1 MRGSTRLRRSL
12 RRCLGRGNGALSGR
26 ASWARAR
33 GLPDPCSP
41 MAQRQ
46 KDSLALPSAEHQAVE
61 SGQAGVETW
70 KYKAKNSLMYYPEGE
85 RRAGPAGWTGLQG
98 VFLSGPSGVQIL
110 RAAGGGG
117 VGGVGSVGGVST
129 GVRAQAVLG
138 GDQLISL
145 GPAPLTP
152 WALLPPPGVPDEEQ
166 LFKKPRQVV
175 HKNTRFLRDPF
186 SQALSRSQLQQAAAL
201 NAQVRA
207 GPAALCSGVLGLGR
221 AWQHSQGWL
230 CSPSRGLRSGPVLV
244 RQVGQVCA
252 SLWGRGKREGRQRAA
267 GLAGWARLRVA
278 DYRADPGS
286 RAGQ

>member
-33 GLPDPCSP
+33 GLPDLCSP

-117 VGGVGSVGGVST
+117 VGGGGVCRRSQHR
-129 GVRAQAVLG
+129 RARPGCARW
-138 GDQLISL
+138 
-145 GPAPLTP
+145 GPAH
-152 WALLPPPGVPDEEQ
+152 LPRACPPDAMGFAPSTRR
-166 LFKKPRQVV
+166 PR
-175 HKNTRFLRDPF
+175 R
-186 SQALSRSQLQQAAAL
+186 
-201 NAQVRA
+201 
-207 GPAALCSGVLGLGR
+207 
-221 AWQHSQGWL
+221 
-230 CSPSRGLRSGPVLV
+230 
-244 RQVGQVCA
+244 
-252 SLWGRGKREGRQRAA
+252 RAA
-267 GLAGWARLRVA
+267 VQEATAGGA
-278 DYRADPGS
+278 
-286 RAGQ
+286 